1 MTADLYHYEELQK
14 AFHAANKLIEQHED
28 DNQRLRAEWAAT
40 LKKVGQLSSQRDQL
54 LAALKFYADEENW
67 REEGSVL
74 HFGSQVR
81 ADEGEIARD
90 AIAAVEK
97 KP

>member
-81 ADEGEIARD
+81 ADEGEIARA

>member
-1 MTADLYHYEELQK
+1 MRAEITRVT
-14 AFHAANKLIEQHED
+14 
-28 DNQRLRAEWAAT
+28 NQRDE
-40 LKKVGQLSSQRDQL
+40 L

-67 REEGSVL
+67 REEGLVL

-81 ADEGEIARD
+81 ADEGEIARA

-97 KP
+97 GIMND